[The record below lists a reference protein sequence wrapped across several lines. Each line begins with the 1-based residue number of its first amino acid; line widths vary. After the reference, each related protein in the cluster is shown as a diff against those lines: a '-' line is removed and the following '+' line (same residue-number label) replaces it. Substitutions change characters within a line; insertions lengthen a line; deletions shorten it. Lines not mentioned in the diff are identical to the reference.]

1 MNWGVFE
8 GLLSGVNKYST
19 AFGRIWLSLVFI
31 FRVLV
36 YVVAAERVWSDDHKD
51 FDCNTRQPGC
61 SNVCFDHFFPVSH
74 IRLWALQLILVT
86 CPSLLVVMHVAY
98 REAREQKHREAEGEN
113 CRRLYPD
120 PGKKR
125 GGLWWTYLLS
135 LVFKAAVDVTFLYI
149 FHRFYEN
156 YTLPSVVKCEI
167 PPCPN
172 IVDCFISRPTE
183 KNIFTLFMVVTA
195 CLCILLSVVE
205 ACYLVGK
212 RCRESLLARSE
223 SSRRETRQFRSVV
236 HNKDCSLSHGEQDS
250 LEPGGQV
257 FHAADCKL
265 VTAPNTASSQIG
277 EYVLS

>member
-98 REAREQKHREAEGEN
+98 REAKEQKHQEAKGKH
-113 CRRLYPD
+113 CRRLYPN

-135 LVFKAAVDVTFLYI
+135 LIFKAAVDVVFLYI
-149 FHRFYEN
+149 FYRFYKN

-183 KNIFTLFMVVTA
+183 KNIFTLFMVITA
-195 CLCILLSVVE
+195 CICILLCLVE
-205 ACYLVGK
+205 AFYLVGK
-212 RCRESLLARSE
+212 RCREALL
-223 SSRRETRQFRSVV
+223 SRRETRQFRSIV

-250 LEPGGQV
+250 LEQGGQI
-257 FHAADCKL
+257 FHRADYKL
-265 VTAPNTASSQIG
+265 AIVPITASSQKG
-277 EYVLS
+277 EDLIS